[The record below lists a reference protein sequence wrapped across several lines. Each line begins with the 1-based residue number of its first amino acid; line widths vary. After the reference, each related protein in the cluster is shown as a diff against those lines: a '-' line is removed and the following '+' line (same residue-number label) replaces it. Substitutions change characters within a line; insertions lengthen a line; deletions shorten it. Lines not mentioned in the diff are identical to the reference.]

1 MPAPKNLFRESEDRC
16 KVHSAIVKASAFEEA
31 VTYAL
36 ADVAAVNPTAEQM
49 KGINYFIDVFTHLA
63 ERDDER
69 QDAFAAP
76 RLIPPEQL
84 VPSKK

>member
-1 MPAPKNLFRESEDRC
+1 MPQPKNLFLESEDRC
-16 KVHSAIVKASAFEEA
+16 KAHSAIVKSDAYEVALI
-31 VTYAL
+31 YAL

-63 ERDDER
+63 EKDEER
-69 QDAFAAP
+69 QDTFAAP

-84 VPSKK
+84 VPAKK